1 MPRYGTVGLAAR
13 SGLLPLLVALLF
25 VGCASGGVPGG
36 APMEIYQKGE
46 TSPNVFLSTVIVRPQ
61 GCAPF
66 GLACTM
72 AGPAGAVLI
81 VPLTEG
87 IPAWMYEV
95 FAHEMCH
102 VVVAARELRHDPCHK
117 EDNGKIEVR
126 RIGPQGPHYPRTT
139 EAPAAA
145 RILTR

>member
-1 MPRYGTVGLAAR
+1 MPRYGTVGLTAR
-13 SGLLPLLVALLF
+13 SGFLPLLVGLLF
-25 VGCASGGVPGG
+25 VGCASVG
-36 APMEIYQKGE
+36 APAGAPSGATMGIYQKGE

-87 IPAWMYEV
+87 MPAWMYEV

-102 VVVAARELRHDPCHK
+102 VVAAARELRNEPCHK
-117 EDNGKIEVR
+117 EDDGKVMVR
-126 RIGPQGPHYPRTT
+126 RIGAQGPYYR
-139 EAPAAA
+139 
-145 RILTR
+145 

>member
-1 MPRYGTVGLAAR
+1 MPRCGTVGSAAR
-13 SGLLPLLVALLF
+13 SGLLPLLVAALV
-25 VGCASGGVPGG
+25 VGCASGGAPGG
-36 APMEIYQKGE
+36 VQTDIYQKGE

-81 VPLTEG
+81 VPHTEQM
-87 IPAWMYEV
+87 PAWMYEV

-102 VVVAARELRHDPCHK
+102 VVAAVRELRTDPCHA
-117 EDNGKIEVR
+117 EDDGKIKVR
-126 RIGPQGPHYPRTT
+126 RLGAQVPYYPKGY
-139 EAPAAA
+139 
-145 RILTR
+145 

>member
-1 MPRYGTVGLAAR
+1 MARYGTAGLAVR
-13 SGLLPLLVALLF
+13 SGLLPLLGALLF
-25 VGCASGGVPGG
+25 VGCASGSAPHGAPGG
-36 APMEIYQKGE
+36 APMDIYQKGE

-81 VPLTEG
+81 VPLTEQ

-102 VVVAARELRHDPCHK
+102 VVVAVRELRYNPCHK
-117 EDNGKIEVR
+117 EDDGKIKVH
-126 RIGPQGPHYPRTT
+126 RIGAQGPYYR
-139 EAPAAA
+139 
-145 RILTR
+145 

>member
-1 MPRYGTVGLAAR
+1 MTRYGTVGSAAR
-13 SGLLPLLVALLF
+13 GGLLPLLFGLLLF
-25 VGCASGGVPGG
+25 GLLLVGCASGGAPGG
-36 APMEIYQKGE
+36 GTGGGPMDIYQKGE
-46 TSPNVFLSTVIVRPQ
+46 TSPNVFLSTVIVRPK

-72 AGPAGAVLI
+72 AGPGGAVVI

-102 VVVAARELRHDPCHK
+102 VVAGAREFRNDPCHQ
-117 EDNGKIEVR
+117 EDNGKVEVR
-126 RIGPQGPHYPRTT
+126 RIGAQGPSYPKLR
-139 EAPAAA
+139 
-145 RILTR
+145 

>member
-1 MPRYGTVGLAAR
+1 MPRCGTAGWVAR

-25 VGCASGGVPGG
+25 VGCASGGIPGG

-46 TSPNVFLSTVIVRPQ
+46 TSPNIFLSTVIVRPQ

-66 GLACTM
+66 GVACTM

-87 IPAWMYEV
+87 MPAWMYEV

-102 VVVAARELRHDPCHK
+102 VVAAARELRQNPCHK
-117 EDNGKIEVR
+117 EDDGKIDVR
-126 RIGPQGPHYPRTT
+126 RIGAQGPYNTRTS
-139 EAPAAA
+139 EAAAA

>member
-1 MPRYGTVGLAAR
+1 MPRCGRVGSAAR
-13 SGLLPLLVALLF
+13 SGSLGLLAALLL
-25 VGCASGGVPGG
+25 VGCASGGAPRG
-36 APMEIYQKGE
+36 ASTDIYQKGE

-81 VPLTEG
+81 VPLTEQ

-102 VVVAARELRHDPCHK
+102 VVVAVRELRDNPCHK
-117 EDNGKIEVR
+117 EDDGKISVR
-126 RIGPQGPHYPRTT
+126 RIGAQGPYYR
-139 EAPAAA
+139 
-145 RILTR
+145 

>member
-1 MPRYGTVGLAAR
+1 MLTCRTAGWVAR
-13 SGLLPLLVALLF
+13 SGFLPLLLALLV
-25 VGCASGGVPGG
+25 VGCASGGIPGG

-46 TSPNVFLSTVIVRPQ
+46 TSPHVFLATVIVRAQ

-66 GLACTM
+66 GVACTM

-87 IPAWMYEV
+87 MPAWMYEV

-102 VVVAARELRHDPCHK
+102 VVAAARELRNEPCHQ
-117 EDNGKIEVR
+117 EDDGKVEVR
-126 RIGPQGPHYPRTT
+126 RIGPQGPYYPRTS
-139 EAPAAA
+139 EGPAAA
-145 RILTR
+145 RFLTR

>member
-1 MPRYGTVGLAAR
+1 MLRLRTAGLVAR
-13 SGLLPLLVALLF
+13 SGLVRLLVALLF
-25 VGCASGGVPGG
+25 VGCASGGAPGR
-36 APMEIYQKGE
+36 APMAIYQKGE

-66 GLACTM
+66 GLACTV

-87 IPAWMYEV
+87 MPVWMYEV

-102 VVVAARELRHDPCHK
+102 VVAAARELRQNPCHN
-117 EDNGKIEVR
+117 EDDGKIDVR
-126 RIGPQGPHYPRTT
+126 RIGAQGPYNTRTT
-139 EAPAAA
+139 EVPTAA
-145 RILTR
+145 RTLTR

>member
-1 MPRYGTVGLAAR
+1 MARCGTVGLAAR
-13 SGLLPLLVALLF
+13 SGLLPLLAALLL
-25 VGCASGGVPGG
+25 VGCASGSAPRGAPGG
-36 APMEIYQKGE
+36 APTDIYQKGE

-81 VPLTEG
+81 VPLTEQ
-87 IPAWMYEV
+87 IPAWIYEV

-102 VVVAARELRHDPCHK
+102 VVVAVRELRHNPCHN

-126 RIGPQGPHYPRTT
+126 RIGAQGPYDP
-139 EAPAAA
+139 
-145 RILTR
+145 